1 MRGLVCRPV
10 LTCLAVMALA
20 GAASGSRAA
29 DFVAIRL
36 SVPVARPADAV
47 WSRVGGY
54 CAIAE
59 WLKVSCDYGS
69 GTGEVGTVRRLRD
82 RTVEEAMVAQTAHS
96 YTYLQTVGSMVPFA
110 YHGTL
115 AVEPAG
121 KGASTLHYT
130 LFYDQ
135 GAMASDT
142 VRASEKAR
150 MTTRFQTA
158 LETMKSLAEAK

>member
-1 MRGLVCRPV
+1 MRASSYRRSLQ
-10 LTCLAVMALA
+10 CLAVLA
-20 GAASGSRAA
+20 ITGAAASAQGA
-29 DFVAIRL
+29 DFVTIRL
-36 SVPVARPADAV
+36 QVPVARPADAV
-47 WSRVGGY
+47 WAKVGGY
-54 CAIAE
+54 CAISE
-59 WLKVSCDYGS
+59 WLKLSCDYGS
-69 GTGEVGTVRRLRD
+69 GTGDVGTVRRLRD

-121 KGASTLHYT
+121 KGASVLHYT

-150 MTTRFQTA
+150 MSTRFQTA